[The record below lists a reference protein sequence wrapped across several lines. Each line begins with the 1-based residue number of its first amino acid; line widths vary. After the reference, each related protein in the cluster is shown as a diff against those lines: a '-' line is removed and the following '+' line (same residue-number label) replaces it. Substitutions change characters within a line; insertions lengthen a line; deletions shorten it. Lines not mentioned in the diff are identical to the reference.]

1 MGVLILGEHLMT
13 FFIDADKIEDTKIF
27 HSDDWAI
34 SRSEDPNDYGLYEI
48 RITNIDLTIAKVS
61 FSGFKKIMNTIR
73 SKDVRN
79 IYITSDE
86 NITFDYF

>member
-1 MGVLILGEHLMT
+1 MT

-34 SRSEDPNDYGLYEI
+34 SKDPNDYGLYEI
-48 RITNIDLTIAKVS
+48 RITNIDLIIAKVS